1 MIEVLSKLVM
11 PNEKNEMRRLK
22 IEFAGGRIKLDADF
36 EFPLIF
42 ITFTWSPLG
51 HLWVTFWSPL
61 GWAAKIRRAK
71 TKSYLIEKRFCND

>member
-51 HLWVTFWSPL
+51 HLWVGPPKSEER
-61 GWAAKIRRAK
+61 KQRA
-71 TKSYLIEKRFCND
+71 I